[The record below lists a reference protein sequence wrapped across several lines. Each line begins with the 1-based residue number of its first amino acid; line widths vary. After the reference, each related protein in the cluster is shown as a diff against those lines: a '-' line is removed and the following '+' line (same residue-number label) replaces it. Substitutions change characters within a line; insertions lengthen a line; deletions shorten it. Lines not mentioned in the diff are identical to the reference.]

1 MGLILQLGIIF
12 GFLALGE
19 LVVALTGVPLPSSII
34 GMISLTVALKAGV
47 VKIQWV
53 DRLSAFLVHNLGFFF
68 VPTGVGII
76 NCMGL
81 LADQWVPI
89 VLASVGST
97 IVIIAVTGH
106 THQFVRRFYS
116 HRANGRSG
124 PRAASSLGDGE

>member
-34 GMISLTVALKAGV
+34 GMICLTLSLKAGII
-47 VKIQWV
+47 KIQWV
-53 DRLSAFLVHNLGFFF
+53 DRLSTFLVHNLGFFF
-68 VPTGVGII
+68 VPAGVGIM

-89 VLASVGST
+89 VLASIGST
-97 IVIIAVTGH
+97 VVIIAVTGH
-106 THQFVRRFYS
+106 THQLVRRFS
-116 HRANGRSG
+116 AHHSGTPSG
-124 PRAASSLGDGE
+124 PKMAGGVSEDK